1 MVDQTVANL
10 KITVD
15 STDLTKVNDQL
26 AATGAATD
34 AFNSKLGNTANAAQP
49 ARTATQGLA
58 NDLNAMA
65 GQTTAAS
72 GSFGTLLASIQG
84 FGTGLKGSLL
94 SLQTWKDTWAQ
105 MTPAAAN
112 LASGTKAATAAVAA
126 HAVETR
132 AAGEATHV
140 MVEALHGARPALE
153 ELGISMGSTRE
164 MTMLLH
170 GGFLLLAAALGG
182 GIIASMV
189 KLNDELDES
198 SKKIQAFTGN
208 AHDTKEAMETF
219 GQLAKESGVGVSD
232 FADALAKLMQ
242 NGPQVATVVN
252 GLGYSMGRTA
262 SASDAYIATLKG
274 ITDAMTKMGAS
285 TDMTSKVLSDF
296 ASSVDKDGTVA
307 KGFWTK
313 LATDAPVVAQNL
325 AAALGFTKNSMQ
337 SATAVMTQF
346 GEQGLISFTQ
356 LTAGMQKLSSLTQ
369 EGEQSISMSWGR
381 IKQAWDEFVLALGK
395 NDFVK
400 EAMKGIADA
409 LNEATEKMKG
419 GMGAIDALLE
429 AFSHKLEPLFN
440 EAWHKIEEGFQA
452 MLDALSG
459 KIDAWFKTTHVGQ
472 LLNFIANAGS
482 MLNTGIDMAT
492 QAVGANLG
500 NPLSGTNLNNALGQ
514 NDVAQ
519 FADSLQ
525 TANTDAL
532 AASKAADQFGTSLNA
547 QKTAT
552 DDLAKSAQSV
562 GGAMDP
568 LNTGLKDTATSAQTA
583 APAVT
588 SLSGAMSGLVTA
600 IQNAVSAMA
609 RAESS
614 ASAGAVGEDVVQL
627 PPSAEGNLFQIN
639 AGGGKDSIRMTGRVS
654 PDEIVAIIP
663 KENASAGLLTDIQ
676 AAIGNSPISISTDGQ
691 SGTSVSA
698 IAAPSSYHA
707 YEAMSRYG
715 SPALA
720 PGGHIATASS
730 SAASGYSYGSAG
742 AVAGATASASAQRST
757 SSAPALVPVTGADG
771 QTHYLTPAEAA
782 VYQAQQAAAA
792 GPAFTDASGVQ
803 YYRTKWGGLLPGA
816 TVNISG
822 TANFANSETAF
833 NARFASQASAF
844 NAGGAS
850 TSSSSAT
857 SAAAPVSR
865 VAGASQAEKSLMEES
880 GFTRT
885 ADGGWKDRY
894 GTTYD
899 ANGTPISGAS
909 LPAAPMPSQVYGP
922 NLPTTVTAPEGQTVN
937 NPYYGGGAGG
947 VPLPPEAPGYIQSVS
962 TDAAGNETISYTETG
977 YSSDTGLDFGDTG
990 ASSNVYYAEQGY
1002 TGVPE
1007 GYTGQMGADNMG
1019 DFGASLGDPGT
1030 ADLSYDYGSD
1040 YTAGD
1045 FATGGGFTVP
1055 FGGNGADSVRVRL
1068 NASGGERIR
1077 VDRPGEPED
1086 DRIGGSS
1093 RGTRDN
1099 TGDNHFHFYGVQD
1112 MDSFRSSRTAL
1123 RRFVQQAY
1131 NS

>member
-26 AATGAATD
+26 TATGAATD
-34 AFNSKLGNTANAAQP
+34 AFNSKLSGTANAAQP

-84 FGTGLKGSLL
+84 FGSGLKGSLL

-140 MVEALHGARPALE
+140 MVEALHGARPALQ

-219 GQLAKESGVGVSD
+219 GQLAKESGVGVTD

-252 GLGYSMGRTA
+252 GLGYSIGRNA
-262 SASDAYIATLKG
+262 SAVDAYKATLKG
-274 ITDAMTKMGAS
+274 VTDAMTKMGAT
-285 TDMTSKVLSDF
+285 TDTISKVLSDF
-296 ASSVDKDGTVA
+296 SSSVDKDGTVA
-307 KGFWTK
+307 KSFWTK
-313 LATDAPVVAQNL
+313 LASDAPVVAQNL

-356 LTAGMQKLSSLTQ
+356 LTAGMQKLSIYTQ

-381 IKQAWDEFVLALGK
+381 IKQAWNGLVEALGSSPFIK
-395 NDFVK
+395 S
-400 EAMKGIADA
+400 AMKEIADA
-409 LNEATEKMKG
+409 IDRITDSMKHGATLWESVTTEWTTNWKKAMVDDIVPSAQK
-419 GMGAIDALLE
+419 AFDAVLDYVVVNIVPGIIK
-429 AFSHKLEPLFN
+429 AFINAFTPDFITKS
-440 EAWHKIEEGFQA
+440 W
-452 MLDALSG
+452 
-459 KIDAWFKTTHVGQ
+459 VGQ
-472 LLNFIANAGS
+472 TTPAQALNQLNSSVGNAEAAS
-482 MLNTGIDMAT
+482 ATGG
-492 QAVGANLG
+492 AVGNLD
-500 NPLSGTNLNNALGQ
+500 TQ
-514 NDVAQ
+514 IKDVGV
-519 FADSLQ
+519 DS
-525 TANTDAL
+525 TAAAKATDQL
-532 AASKAADQFGTSLNA
+532 GTSLNT

-588 SLSGAMSGLVTA
+588 SLSGALSGLVSA
-600 IQNAVSAMA
+600 IQNAVTAIGN
-609 RAESS
+609 AESS
-614 ASAGAVGEDVVQL
+614 AGTGDTVQL
-627 PPSAEGNLFQIN
+627 PPSAEGNLFQIS
-639 AGGGKDSIRMTGRVS
+639 AGGGKDSIRMTGMVS

-663 KENASAGLLTDIQ
+663 KENASAGLLTHIQ
-676 AAIGNSPISISTDGQ
+676 AAIGNSPISISPDGQ

-698 IAAPSSYHA
+698 IAAPSSYAA
-707 YEAMSRYG
+707 YEAMSRNG

-720 PGGHIATASS
+720 PGGHFASAVPS
-730 SAASGYSYGSAG
+730 PGSAG
-742 AVAGATASASAQRST
+742 AVANATAASTARAASN
-757 SSAPALVPVTGADG
+757 AGPATVAVTGPGG
-771 QTHYLTPAEAA
+771 QQYNLSPAQAA
-782 VYQAQQAAAA
+782 FYNEQQARLA
-792 GPAFTDASGVQ
+792 GPAFTDINGVQ
-803 YYRTKWGGLLPGA
+803 WFRTQWGGYLPNA
-816 TVNISG
+816 TVNFSG
-822 TANFANSETAF
+822 VSPGGSFAEPDFSKMGGFTYNDTG
-833 NARFASQASAF
+833 
-844 NAGGAS
+844 GGAS
-850 TSSSSAT
+850 
-857 SAAAPVSR
+857 SAASSVSR
-865 VAGASQAEKSLMEES
+865 VASAARASQAA
-880 GFTRT
+880 
-885 ADGGWKDRY
+885 ADAAGITDDQIRKDLEAKLTGA
-894 GTTYD
+894 GTVAD
-899 ANGTPISGAS
+899 QMSRGAAS
-909 LPAAPMPSQVYGP
+909 LPAAPIAQPVQGP
-922 NLPTTVTAPEGQTVN
+922 NLPSTVTAPEGQTIN
-937 NPYYGGGAGG
+937 NPYYDGGAGG
-947 VPLPPEAPGYIQSVS
+947 VPLPPEAPGYTQSVA
-962 TDAAGNETISYTETG
+962 TDAAGNETVT
-977 YSSDTGLDFGDTG
+977 YSSDTGLDFGDTA
-990 ASSNVYYAEQGY
+990 ASTNVYSSDQGY
-1002 TGVPE
+1002 TGIPE
-1007 GYTGQMGADNMG
+1007 SYTAGSMGAENMG

-1030 ADLSYDYGSD
+1030 ADLSYDTGSD

-1045 FATGGGFTVP
+1045 FATGGGFMVP
-1055 FGGNGADSVRVRL
+1055 FGSNGADSVRVRL

-1077 VDRPGEPED
+1077 VDRPGEPD
-1086 DRIGGSS
+1086 DTRIGGSTK
-1093 RGTRDN
+1093 GKRDN
-1099 TGDNHFHFYGVQD
+1099 SGDTHFHFYGVTD
-1112 MDSFRSSRTAL
+1112 AGSFQASRTAL
-1123 RRFVQQAY
+1123 MRFAQQAAA
-1131 NS
+1131 S

>member
-84 FGTGLKGSLL
+84 FGSGLKGSLL

-153 ELGISMGSTRE
+153 ELGIPMGSTRE

-219 GQLAKESGVGVSD
+219 GQLAKESGVGVTD

-313 LATDAPVVAQNL
+313 LASDAPVVAQNL

-337 SATAVMTQF
+337 SATQVMTQF

-356 LTAGMQKLSSLTQ
+356 LTAGMQKLSSFTQ
-369 EGEQSISMSWGR
+369 EGEQSISMAWGR

-409 LNEATEKMKG
+409 INEATEKMKG
-419 GMGAIDALLE
+419 GMSAIDALLE
-429 AFSHKLEPLFN
+429 AFKDKLEPLFD
-440 EAWHKIEEGFQA
+440 EAWHKIEDGFQA

-459 KIDAWFKTTHVGQ
+459 KISAWFNSTTVGQ
-472 LLNFIANAGS
+472 FVNLISKAGG
-482 MLNTGIDMAT
+482 MLNTGIDIAT

-500 NPLSGTNLNNALGQ
+500 GTNLNNALGQ
-514 NDVAQ
+514 NDIAQ
-519 FADSLQ
+519 FADSLK

-532 AASKAADQFGTSLNA
+532 AASKADDQLSTSLNT

-568 LNTGLKDTATSAQTA
+568 LKTGLDGTTTSAQAA

-588 SLSGAMSGLVTA
+588 SLSGALSGLVTA
-600 IQNAVSAMA
+600 IQNAVSAMG

-627 PPSAEGNLFQIN
+627 PPSAEGNMFQIS
-639 AGGGKDSIRMTGRVS
+639 AGGGKDSIRMTGMVS

-730 SAASGYSYGSAG
+730 SGYSYGSAG
-742 AVAGATASASAQRST
+742 AVAGATAAASAQRST
-757 SSAPALVPVTGADG
+757 SSATALVPVTGADG
-771 QTHYLTPAEAA
+771 QTHYLTPDEAS
-782 VYQAQQAAAA
+782 VYQAQQSQQTVTIN
-792 GPAFTDASGVQ
+792 GIQ
-803 YYRTKWGGLLPGA
+803 YVRTKWGGYLPLA

-833 NARFASQASAF
+833 NARFASQAAAF

-850 TSSSSAT
+850 ASSTSST
-857 SAAAPVSR
+857 SAAPPVSR
-865 VAGASQAEKSLMEES
+865 TASAAQAEKSLMDES

-885 ADGGWKDRY
+885 ADGGYKDRY

-899 ANGTPISGAS
+899 ANGTPIGGAS
-909 LPAAPMPSQVYGP
+909 LPAAPMPSQFYGP
-922 NLPTTVTAPEGQTVN
+922 NLPTTVTAPEGQTIN

-947 VPLPPEAPGYIQSVS
+947 VPLPPEAPGYTQSVS

-977 YSSDTGLDFGDTG
+977 YSSDTGLDFGDTV
-990 ASSNVYYAEQGY
+990 ASSNVYYSDQGY

-1099 TGDNHFHFYGVQD
+1099 VGDNHFHFYGVQD